1 MVDLQ
6 IEMQSIIQIE
16 TLVFLNLF
24 MLFKNV
30 LDPSVQ
36 KLDFDVNSPW

>member
-30 LDPSVQ
+30 LDP
-36 KLDFDVNSPW
+36 